1 MVCSVQCRETGKC
14 CGNGDV
20 GLVCAWLNEL
30 MTEYQEN
37 PGISME
43 DAIKQCSKTH
53 YDALGMEDMLEPFV
67 GRPEAFYS
75 FLHEKWNWIVT
86 VDKDG
91 KRIIADENKAQCV
104 CPLLRAGA
112 AHTPN
117 LCNCSEGFAERMF
130 TKVLDKPVKAR
141 VIESVLRG
149 GKHCVYEIMVE

>member
-1 MVCSVQCRETGKC
+1 MGCSVKCQETGKC
-14 CGNGDV
+14 CGNTDV
-20 GLVCAWLNEL
+20 SLVCTWLDAL
-30 MTEYQEN
+30 MASCQEN
-37 PGISME
+37 PAISME
-43 DAIKQCSKTH
+43 EAIKQCSKTH
-53 YDALGMEDMLEPFV
+53 YDALGMEEMLKPFF
-67 GRPEAFYS
+67 GRPEAFYG

-91 KRIIADENKAQCV
+91 KRIIADENKAQCI

-130 TKVLDKPVKAR
+130 SKVLGKQVKAR